1 MLAETSIN
9 DFCYSY
15 NDGEFYVIFSL
26 YGWATVM
33 MCGDGAGY
41 TMSFAEH

>member
-1 MLAETSIN
+1 MLEGIYISE
-9 DFCYSY
+9 FCYSY
-15 NDGEFYVIFSL
+15 NDGEFYTIFYF
-26 YGWATVM
+26 YGWVTVM

>member
-1 MLAETSIN
+1 MFEGTYISEI
-9 DFCYSY
+9 CYSY

-33 MCGDGAGY
+33 MCDDGAGY
-41 TMSFAEH
+41 TLSFAEH